1 MSPERNAASCP
12 PITAITWLR
21 TSDVLALKLPG
32 TAWLD
37 AGHANANMP
46 SGNHTIHFFMTPIM
60 SSPKNGATSPG
71 HERDSRACRRR
82 PWVFSA
88 SFLFC
93 AKDWFWCGLTTM
105 STVPP
110 PNESLA
116 ELASVLGEDNGRTL
130 VTTFLRDF
138 PQSFKKLDG
147 GERKNR
153 HRAAHSM
160 KSNSRLMGAYA
171 LSERMAELEARLEKE
186 NGPDVTPGDLDAIAA
201 EFETVAG
208 PLRAF
213 AGV

>member
-1 MSPERNAASCP
+1 MSN
-12 PITAITWLR
+12 L
-21 TSDVLALKLPG
+21 
-32 TAWLD
+32 
-37 AGHANANMP
+37 
-46 SGNHTIHFFMTPIM
+46 
-60 SSPKNGATSPG
+60 
-71 HERDSRACRRR
+71 
-82 PWVFSA
+82 
-88 SFLFC
+88 
-93 AKDWFWCGLTTM
+93 
-105 STVPP
+105 PP

-116 ELASVLGEDNGRTL
+116 ELASVLGEDNVRTL

-138 PQSFKKLDG
+138 PQSLKELDG

-160 KSNSRLMGAYA
+160 KSNARLMGANA

-186 NGPDVTPGDLDAIAA
+186 AGPDVTPADLAAIAA